1 MKKLMKKRVLIAA
14 LSLFLMSGCAAG
26 QPETPATSAPAQGS
40 GEAGAVSEPEKGAEP
55 AAPPEPVN
63 FFEAMPSSYILCS
76 GAGAWSTDL
85 TLEPDGAFT
94 GVYHDSEM
102 GLAGEGYLHG
112 TRYYCAF
119 SGKFTQPEQVDS
131 TIWSMKI
138 ETIELEHPADES
150 EEIID
155 EIRYVYT
162 GPFGLENTEEL
173 LIYLPD
179 TPVEGLA
186 AEVLWA
192 VRGPY
197 DWQATEDGTLGVYVI
212 YNPAEELGLAQYPL

>member
-1 MKKLMKKRVLIAA
+1 MKGLMKKRVLIAA

-26 QPETPATSAPAQGS
+26 QPEAPATSAPAQGS

-63 FFEAMPSSYILCS
+63 FFESMPSSYILCS

-102 GLAGEGYLHG
+102 GLAGEGYPHG
-112 TRYYCAF
+112 TCYYCAF
-119 SGKFTQPEQVDS
+119 SGKFAQPEQVDG
-131 TIWSMKI
+131 TTWSMEI

-162 GPFGLENTEEL
+162 GPYGLENTEEL

-186 AEVLWA
+186 EEVLWA

-197 DWQATEDGTLGVYVI
+197 DWQAAEDGTLGVYVI
-212 YNPAEELGLAQYPL
+212 YNPAEELGFAQYPL